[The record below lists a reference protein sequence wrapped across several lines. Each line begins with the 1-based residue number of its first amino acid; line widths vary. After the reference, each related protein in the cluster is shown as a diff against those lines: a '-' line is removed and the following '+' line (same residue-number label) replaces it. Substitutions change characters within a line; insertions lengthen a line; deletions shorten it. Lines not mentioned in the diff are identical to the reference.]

1 MNARCMAHALGRAG
15 GSDYPLRRLARAF
28 AVVGA
33 AVVAYAAALVAIAVE
48 TAIIEF

>member
-1 MNARCMAHALGRAG
+1 MNTRCMENAFGS
-15 GSDYPLRRLARAF
+15 GSDYPMRRLARAF

-33 AVVAYAAALVAIAVE
+33 VVVGYAAALVAIAIE